1 MARISERARAW
12 RQYAGLVGG
21 TVAML
26 FCWVNAAVH
35 LRLEGLPELI
45 VHVATSAVSGLTATE
60 ARLCAPLRVHS
71 RALACPTFL
80 QSACQLDDFALSQV
94 GVAFPT

>member
-12 RQYAGLVGG
+12 RQYAVLVGC

-60 ARLCAPLRVHS
+60 AAYARRSEFIAEP
-71 RALACPTFL
+71 
-80 QSACQLDDFALSQV
+80 
-94 GVAFPT
+94 